1 MTMVTGSHIKKNHE
15 VKKEVERPRISDNSN
30 VTPPA
35 ANRMNQI
42 EEESEDPSETDG
54 DKKAKSPNKQNFT
67 QEVRRE
73 NENMH
78 ENKKQRM
85 SVQIPQ
91 KQ

>member
-1 MTMVTGSHIKKNHE
+1 MVSGAHIKKNHV
-15 VKKEVERPRISDNSN
+15 VKQEVEHPRVSDNSN
-30 VTPPA
+30 VTSPA

-42 EEESEDPSETDG
+42 EEESEDPSDTDG
-54 DKKAKSPNKQNFT
+54 DKKTKSPNKQNFT

-85 SVQIPQ
+85 SV
-91 KQ
+91 